1 MKEQNALLSIAAK
14 AAQEAGFI
22 LKDFF
27 ATNAGVKT
35 DDGRDIK
42 TEADKAADAAL
53 LDVLSSTSFPIL
65 SEESGC
71 TIDAG
76 MSEPCWIIDPLDGT
90 FNFVRGFPACC
101 VSVALWHKK
110 MPILGVIYDF
120 AADML
125 YTGIVGVDAR
135 CNGESI
141 NVSTVQALSQA
152 ALATGF
158 PSARDYGDKSL
169 QDSIK
174 KIQKFKKIRMIGSAA
189 LSLAYVSRGF
199 VDAYHEEDIWL
210 WDVAAGLALVK
221 AAGGEFT
228 ISDIK
233 PTWQLDVYATN
244 GTISFN

>member
-1 MKEQNALLSIAAK
+1 MGEQSELLTIAIDASQNA
-14 AAQEAGFI
+14 GTI
-22 LKDFF
+22 LREYFT
-27 ATNAGVKT
+27 ANAGVALEG
-35 DDGRDIK
+35 GRDIK
-42 TEADKAADAAL
+42 TQADEAADDAL
-53 LDVLSSTSFPIL
+53 LKVLSQTSMPIL
-65 SEESGC
+65 SEESGG
-71 TIDAG
+71 IIGAEI
-76 MSEPCWIIDPLDGT
+76 SEPCWIIDPLDGT

-101 VSVALWHKK
+101 VSVALWDKK
-110 MPILGVIYDF
+110 TPVLGVIYDF

-125 YTGIVGVDAR
+125 YTGIVGGEAS
-135 CNGESI
+135 CNGKSVH
-141 NVSTVQALSQA
+141 VSTVQIRSQA

-158 PSARDYGDKSL
+158 PSARDYGDESL
-169 QDSIK
+169 QNSIK

-221 AAGGEFT
+221 AAGGDFT

-244 GTISFN
+244 GNISFN

>member
-1 MKEQNALLSIAAK
+1 MGEERELLEVAVKAAK
-14 AAQEAGFI
+14 NAGTVLREYFT
-22 LKDFF
+22 
-27 ATNAGVKT
+27 ANAGVALEG
-35 DDGRDIK
+35 GRDIK
-42 TEADKAADAAL
+42 TKADEAADKAL
-53 LDVLSSTSFPIL
+53 LEMLSDTTLPIL
-65 SEESGC
+65 SEESGGK
-71 TIDAG
+71 IDTEI
-76 MSEPCWIIDPLDGT
+76 SEPCWIIDPLDGT

-110 MPILGVIYDF
+110 MPVLGVIYDF

-125 YTGIVGVDAR
+125 YTGIVGGGAR

-141 NVSTVQALSQA
+141 NVSKVQVLSQA

-158 PSARDYGDKSL
+158 PSARDYGDKPL

-244 GTISFN
+244 GNISFN